1 MADDSNMVNGEF
13 VDAQTVDI
21 AGEEISGYES
31 KVAELSEMI
40 EALEKEKQQVVYEN
54 KTVNDRIEK
63 MKESMKH
70 LSSENEELK
79 GQVEKLGSE
88 SKALQSVA
96 ARAGE
101 LEGEVSRLQHDLI
114 SAMSDLDEANSDVS
128 KWKTK
133 VESLENGATEKSI
146 KLDAVISERDL
157 LIGKVEDLK
166 AKVGEKEK
174 EIKVLEGRIEE
185 LKLAASEREEL
196 LRKVREL
203 EGKLEEKERVINGL
217 EVKQREVDGLE
228 NGKVAVV
235 EEDVGS
241 VVEGR
246 EKNCA
251 ARLKGEWP
259 VVAVSA
265 VSAVAL
271 TGVLCY
277 LHYKKR

>member
-1 MADDSNMVNGEF
+1 MADDSKMMNGEF
-13 VDAQTVDI
+13 VDAETVDI
-21 AGEEISGYES
+21 AGDDTSSYES

-40 EALEKEKQQVVYEN
+40 EALEREKQQVVYEN
-54 KTVNDRIEK
+54 KTANDRAEK

-79 GQVEKLGSE
+79 VQVEKLGSE
-88 SKALQSVA
+88 NKALHSVA

-114 SAMSDLDEANSDVS
+114 SAMSDLEEANRDVS
-128 KWKTK
+128 EWKK
-133 VESLENGATEKSI
+133 RVDSLENGPAENAI
-146 KLDAVISERDL
+146 MLDVIISERDF

-166 AKVGEKEK
+166 ATVGEKER

-185 LKLAASEREEL
+185 LKSAVSEKEEL

-217 EVKQREVDGLE
+217 EVKQREVDGLV
-228 NGKVAVV
+228 NGKAAEE

-251 ARLKGEWP
+251 ARLKVEWP